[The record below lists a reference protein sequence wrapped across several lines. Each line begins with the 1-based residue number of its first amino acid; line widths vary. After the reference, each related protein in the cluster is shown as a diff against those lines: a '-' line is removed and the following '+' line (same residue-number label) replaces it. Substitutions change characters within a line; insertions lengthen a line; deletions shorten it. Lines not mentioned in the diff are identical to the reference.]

1 MEDRTDLAERLAKAI
16 FKGAVDQMYV
26 NTIHDFLGDESKALT
41 MDGYDDCIAGVL
53 ERFGMEPIVVY
64 DKQLV
69 IKNLMKGGATEEEAY
84 EFFEYNQLG
93 AWMGDG
99 TPGFINF
106 VRRSEDE

>member
-1 MEDRTDLAERLAKAI
+1 MEGKTDLAERLAKAL
-16 FKGAVDQMYV
+16 FKSAVDEMYV
-26 NTIHDFLGDESKALT
+26 DTIYHFLGDESKALT

-64 DKQLV
+64 DKQRVLEKL
-69 IKNLMKGGATEEEAY
+69 IRDGATEEEAY

-106 VRRSEDE
+106 VRRSE

>member
-1 MEDRTDLAERLAKAI
+1 MEGKTDLTERLAKAL
-16 FKGAVDQMYV
+16 FKGAVDQIYV
-26 NTIHDFLGDESKALT
+26 DTIHDFLGDETKALT

-53 ERFGMEPIVVY
+53 ERFGMEPIIVY
-64 DKQLV
+64 DKQRV
-69 IKNLMKGGATEEEAY
+69 IEKLIQDGATEEEAY

-106 VRRSEDE
+106 VRRSE